1 VLNEDP
7 GLHHLR
13 CLEFSAVLNLGFIG
27 IGAVSAQGL
36 PAGTMAP
43 VYGTTWAAAQAP
55 SHRLNAPTMASEP
68 SKIGR
73 VEAPRIIDIKAGH
86 LARLEKESIQ

>member
-1 VLNEDP
+1 MTRVLS
-7 GLHHLR
+7 GRL
-13 CLEFSAVLNLGFIG
+13 FSTKTLVRTTFAILSLGFI
-27 IGAVSAQGL
+27 AQGM

-43 VYGTTWAAAQAP
+43 VYGTTWAATQAP
-55 SHRLNAPTMASEP
+55 SHSLNAPTMASEP

-73 VEAPRIIDIKAGH
+73 VEASRIIDIEAGH

>member
-1 VLNEDP
+1 MTRVLS
-7 GLHHLR
+7 GRL
-13 CLEFSAVLNLGFIG
+13 FSTKTLARTTFAILSLGFI
-27 IGAVSAQGL
+27 AQGM

-55 SHRLNAPTMASEP
+55 SHSLNAPTMASEP

-86 LARLEKESIQ
+86 PARLEKESIR